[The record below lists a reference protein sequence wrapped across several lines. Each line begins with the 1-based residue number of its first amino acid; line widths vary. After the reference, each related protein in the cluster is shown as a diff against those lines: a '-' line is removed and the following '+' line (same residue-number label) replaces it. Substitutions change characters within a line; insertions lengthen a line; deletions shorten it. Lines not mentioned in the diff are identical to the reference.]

1 LAGLPHLLRPVVVD
15 AQAAATT
22 LVELTAVMEQR
33 DRQRVSTPRI
43 VVVIDELADLVA
55 TAGKPA
61 LEALTRLAQRGRE
74 AGLHVVA
81 CTQKPSAALLGA
93 VTKANFP
100 VRLVGR
106 VTSIED
112 ARVATGIGGSGAE
125 RLCGRG
131 DFLAVSG
138 AGVIRFQAAFAAPE
152 EIARLV
158 ELMLGTEGHKV
169 IWEQLQPALEPV

>member
-1 LAGLPHLLRPVVVD
+1 
-15 AQAAATT
+15 
-22 LVELTAVMEQR
+22 M
-33 DRQRVSTPRI
+33 
-43 VVVIDELADLVA
+43 
-55 TAGKPA
+55 
-61 LEALTRLAQRGRE
+61 
-74 AGLHVVA
+74 HVVA
-81 CTQKPSAALLGA
+81 CTQKPSAALLGG
-93 VTKANFP
+93 VTKACFP

-152 EIARLV
+152 EIVRIV
-158 ELMLGTEGHKV
+158 ELMPGTDGHRV
-169 IWEQLQPALEPV
+169 IWEQLQPATAS